1 MMKLSTF
8 SKLGLISVAIAPLM
22 IACTATAEKPD
33 TKTDGGTET
42 KTETKSGW
50 ETYTS
55 SEGGFSIDMPGT
67 PTPSEQSVPLPNG
80 KSAPLKIV
88 SIDKK
93 EIAYFVGHIDYP
105 ADVIDK
111 SADPQK
117 LLSNS
122 IEGAVGAFDGK
133 AGLQQKATTVDG
145 VPCRTFNTTGKVEGQ
160 DAQAE
165 GVFCFENN
173 RLYEVFA
180 LGEKSDKFAGEVK
193 PFISSFKITK
203 S

>member
-1 MMKLSTF
+1 MKLSTL

-22 IACTATAEKPD
+22 IACTSTAEKPD

-42 KTETKSGW
+42 SKETKSGW

-55 SEGGFSIDMPGT
+55 ADGGFSIDMPGT
-67 PTPSEQSVPLPNG
+67 PTPSQQDVPLPNG
-80 KSAPLKIV
+80 KTAPLKIA

-93 EIAYFVGHIDYP
+93 QIAYFVGHIDYP

-111 SADPQK
+111 TADPQE

-122 IEGAVGAFDGK
+122 IEGAVGAFDGQT
-133 AGLQQKATTVDG
+133 GLQQKATTVDG
-145 VPCRTFNTTGKVEGQ
+145 VPCRSFSTNGKVEGQ

-180 LGEKSDKFAGEVK
+180 LGEKSDKFAAEVE